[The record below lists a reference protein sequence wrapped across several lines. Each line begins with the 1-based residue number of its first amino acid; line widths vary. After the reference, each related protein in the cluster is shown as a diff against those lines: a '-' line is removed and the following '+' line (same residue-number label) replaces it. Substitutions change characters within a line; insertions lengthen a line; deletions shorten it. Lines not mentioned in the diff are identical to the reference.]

1 MSDQPWVYLNGEF
14 VPASE
19 ASVAIY
25 DAGIVIGT
33 TITDLARTFGHRI
46 FRLEDHVDRLYRSCR
61 YARIEPPVPRE
72 ETLKVSLELV
82 RRNAELIPEEQDL
95 AVVWFITPGEFRV
108 YAGSAGAPGELEPT
122 FCIHTFPLPFQ
133 FWRDYYTEGV
143 HVVTPSIRH
152 IPPQCLDPKIK
163 HRSRMH
169 WWLADQEAHLVD
181 PKAVALCLDLDGNVT
196 ETGGANFLIVRD
208 GTVVQ
213 AGPRNILP
221 GISQRTVQELCG
233 ELGVPYEVRNF
244 QVYDVMQADEAF
256 LASTPYC
263 LAPVTRIN
271 GVPIGDRRP
280 GGPIFRR
287 LMEAWSERVGLDI
300 VRQIMTVSTE

>member
-46 FRLEDHVDRLYRSCR
+46 FRLEDHVDRLYRSCK

-95 AVVWFITPGEFRV
+95 AVVWFITPGEFRM
-108 YAGSAGAPGELEPT
+108 YAGSAGAPRELEPT

-133 FWRDYYTEGV
+133 LWRHYYTEGV

-163 HRSRMH
+163 HRSRIH

-213 AGPRNILP
+213 GDPRNILP
-221 GISQRTVQELCG
+221 GISQRTVREFCR
-233 ELGVPYEVRNF
+233 ELGIPYEIRNF
-244 QVYDVMQADEAF
+244 QVYDVMQANEAF

-271 GVPIGDRRP
+271 GVPIRDRRP

-287 LMEAWSERVGLDI
+287 LMEAWGERVGLDI